1 MTPFTHRQKQILQL
15 IIDELTTGQIAEQLG
30 LSVPTIETHRRNL
43 FKKMGVKSVAGLV
56 REAMKLPE
64 LGGSK

>member
-1 MTPFTHRQKQILQL
+1 MTPFTHRQKEILQL
-15 IIDELTTGQIAEQLG
+15 IIDELTTGQIAERLG

-56 REAMKLPE
+56 REAMKLPD

>member
-1 MTPFTHRQKQILQL
+1 MTPFTHRQKEILQL

-56 REAMKLPE
+56 REAIKLPE
-64 LGGSK
+64 SGGSN

>member
-1 MTPFTHRQKQILQL
+1 MTPFTQRQKQILQL

>member
-1 MTPFTHRQKQILQL
+1 MRPFTHRQKEILQL
-15 IIDELTTGQIAEQLG
+15 IIDELTTGQIAEQLR

>member
-1 MTPFTHRQKQILQL
+1 MTSFTHRQKQILQL